1 MIGEWNNG
9 TGRRKSSVARVFLK
23 KGTGQIKVN
32 GKEILST
39 SDLLLRVPP
48 PKLACVRTRKSS
60 KFFIKAENLES
71 DPKS

>member
-1 MIGEWNNG
+1 MVEEMKAQTYNQYKIM
-9 TGRRKSSVARVFLK
+9 
-23 KGTGQIKVN
+23 VN

-39 SDLLLRVPP
+39 SDVLLRVPP

-60 KFFIKAENLES
+60 KFLIKAENLES